1 MSRQTLPNV
10 DRVDMPSGQFS
21 RDDGVTL
28 KEYLEARINDLQNR
42 SDVSWRLH
50 QAAIDKSEATMNTRL
65 QHMNEWRAQLKDERS
80 TFVTLTE
87 YNLAQKFIMDSLRRL
102 ELSAAVLEGKASQSA
117 VNRALAF
124 SVISAILGLAGMVIG
139 LTK

>member
-1 MSRQTLPNV
+1 
-10 DRVDMPSGQFS
+10 MPTNQSFS

-28 KEYLEARINDLQNR
+28 KIYTDTRLEAL
-42 SDVSWRLH
+42 SDKMDNIFRLN
-50 QAAIDKSEATMNTRL
+50 QAAIDKNEAAINQRL
-65 QHMNEWRAQLKDERS
+65 VLMNEFRAQIKDQTA
-80 TFVTLTE
+80 TFVTRSEQSLHE
-87 YNLAQKFIMDSLRRL
+87 KFMAEQLRRL

-124 SVISAILGLAGMVIG
+124 SVISAILGLAGLVIG

>member
-1 MSRQTLPNV
+1 
-10 DRVDMPSGQFS
+10 MPTNQSFD

-28 KEYLEARINDLQNR
+28 KIYTDTRLEAL
-42 SDVSWRLH
+42 SDKMDNIFRLN
-50 QAAIDKSEATMNTRL
+50 QAAIDKNEAAINQRL
-65 QHMNEWRAQLKDERS
+65 VLMNEFRAQIKDQTA
-80 TFVTLTE
+80 TFVTRSEQSLHE
-87 YNLAQKFIMDSLRRL
+87 KFMAEQLRRL